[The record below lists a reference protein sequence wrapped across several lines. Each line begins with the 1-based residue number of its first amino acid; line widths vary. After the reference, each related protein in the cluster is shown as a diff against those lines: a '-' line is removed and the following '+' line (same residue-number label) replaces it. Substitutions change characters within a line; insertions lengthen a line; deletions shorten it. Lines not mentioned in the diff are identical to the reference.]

1 MFGLTPDEKR
11 VIIFFLLALGLGNA
25 VLLYKKTHPAFAPN
39 LKYGSL
45 DLAKPGEIK
54 SVPEDTLGT
63 EIVFANKEA
72 RSRKALLTGKININS
87 AGQSDLERLP
97 SIGPVMA
104 KKIINYRSA
113 SGGFRQVEDLMK
125 VQGIGNKKFN
135 KLRDHVFVDP

>member
-25 VLLYKKTHPAFAPN
+25 VLLYKKTHPTFAPS

-45 DLAKPGEIK
+45 ELPKPAESKFIA
-54 SVPEDTLGT
+54 SDTLNNSPA
-63 EIVFANKEA
+63 FFKKETQ
-72 RSRKALLTGKININS
+72 SRKALLTGKININS
-87 AGQSDLERLP
+87 AGQSDLEKLP
-97 SIGPVMA
+97 NIGPVMA
-104 KKIINYRSA
+104 KKIINFRNS

-125 VQGIGNKKFN
+125 VKGIGNKKFN